1 MSTSK
6 TVTYGWT
13 VVFASALVIMA
24 TLVVF
29 GRLEARPGL
38 PDRQQLGRLPAA
50 ARRPFCF
57 GRHREGD
64 RLIPD
69 AAGPDPKSGTPA
81 AAGTANAMSMSV
93 AAQPFA
99 TDIVNGDSGT
109 SPAWSTPST
118 RSSRLSSSSTSSACL
133 SPISKKYAAGA
144 VSAGTTAG
152 SAEWLPQIPSA
163 LLGLTSLAAL
173 TYVGNKAVQTQGL
186 GVVSFSPNPASPSNP
201 VTAALANLPA
211 TATTANTTILALNT
225 AGETQSISA
234 TAVDTTKNTV
244 DFPSPAVKD
253 TYSVIIAGPNA
264 LTSLRH
270 ARRPV
275 MACDHTLRRKS
286 CHRLER

>member
-1 MSTSK
+1 M
-6 TVTYGWT
+6 
-13 VVFASALVIMA
+13 
-24 TLVVF
+24 
-29 GRLEARPGL
+29 
-38 PDRQQLGRLPAA
+38 
-50 ARRPFCF
+50 
-57 GRHREGD
+57 
-64 RLIPD
+64 
-69 AAGPDPKSGTPA
+69 
-81 AAGTANAMSMSV
+81 
-93 AAQPFA
+93 
-99 TDIVNGDSGT
+99 
-109 SPAWSTPST
+109 
-118 RSSRLSSSSTSSACL
+118 
-133 SPISKKYAAGA
+133 
-144 VSAGTTAG
+144 SAGTTAG

-264 LTSLRH
+264 FTSG
-270 ARRPV
+270 
-275 MACDHTLRRKS
+275 TLVVQ
-286 CHRLER
+286 